1 MIISVCSVLVGL
13 LTWAFGEPYAG
24 MASVLF
30 GVVIGA
36 LAPIIRRSSGQRLLA
51 GHLLCGCMAAFLIVM
66 SFLFGDYQGLAPF
79 ALPALTA
86 LAFFLT
92 GMRGTVIW
100 TLVPLLSFT
109 GMVLAGDAMPAS
121 LHLHPIEDLLVHAT
135 VVITSLGVLGVSW
148 GFAQQEERRNALA
161 LSSQLAAEKAREEAE
176 SALNEAR
183 LARSAAEAASQ
194 SKSAFLAAM
203 SHEIRTPLNAVIG
216 AAQLLREAKGEEREV
231 LLDTIQQS
239 GVALVGQIG
248 DVLDFSRVEAGE
260 LQVMA
265 VPCGPVALAEQ
276 VVAVFRAQAQDKG
289 LHLFVE
295 LEGHVPSRVEMDPD
309 RVRQILL
316 NLVGNAMKFTRQG
329 HVRLALSA
337 ADGRLRVMVDDTGP
351 GIPPQDRARIFEPFR
366 QVEEGLSRSHG
377 GSGLGLAISRGLSL
391 AMGGS
396 LELLPSDVGCRFVL
410 ELPAPVV
417 QVPEQVVIQAI
428 PENLRVLLVE
438 DNPVNRM
445 IASTMLQRLG
455 AQVRVAEH
463 GKMAL
468 DALAQQAFDLVL
480 MDLQMPVMDGL
491 TATRAIRAIPELA
504 KLPVVVLTA
513 NAFAE
518 DRAAALACGATD
530 FLSKP
535 VQQEDLADALRRYGS
550 AESAMAS
557 EPA

>member
-1 MIISVCSVLVGL
+1 
-13 LTWAFGEPYAG
+13 

-92 GMRGTVIW
+92 GMRGAVIW

-216 AAQLLREAKGEEREV
+216 AAQLLREAKGEGERCCW
-231 LLDTIQQS
+231 T
-239 GVALVGQIG
+239 
-248 DVLDFSRVEAGE
+248 
-260 LQVMA
+260 
-265 VPCGPVALAEQ
+265 
-276 VVAVFRAQAQDKG
+276 
-289 LHLFVE
+289 
-295 LEGHVPSRVEMDPD
+295 PS
-309 RVRQILL
+309 
-316 NLVGNAMKFTRQG
+316 N
-329 HVRLALSA
+329 
-337 ADGRLRVMVDDTGP
+337 
-351 GIPPQDRARIFEPFR
+351 
-366 QVEEGLSRSHG
+366 
-377 GSGLGLAISRGLSL
+377 SL
-391 AMGGS
+391 AWPS
-396 LELLPSDVGCRFVL
+396 LARSG
-410 ELPAPVV
+410 
-417 QVPEQVVIQAI
+417 
-428 PENLRVLLVE
+428 
-438 DNPVNRM
+438 M
-445 IASTMLQRLG
+445 
-455 AQVRVAEH
+455 
-463 GKMAL
+463 
-468 DALAQQAFDLVL
+468 
-480 MDLQMPVMDGL
+480 
-491 TATRAIRAIPELA
+491 
-504 KLPVVVLTA
+504 
-513 NAFAE
+513 
-518 DRAAALACGATD
+518 
-530 FLSKP
+530 
-535 VQQEDLADALRRYGS
+535 Y
-550 AESAMAS
+550 
-557 EPA
+557 